1 MSNKDSPDIRLKRH
15 QEAVEWFFRL
25 QTEDHSIEQTEQWI
39 EWCTADPANQ
49 RAFEHLMPLWQ
60 ARCAMPEQT
69 VNALSTVSQL
79 SDWAAA
85 RRGRLR
91 QRWMLFAAAASIALV
106 VLGILLYPHS
116 ANIVQLGAVAQ
127 LGSDIGRGRQAQLV
141 DGSRIALGAQSQIAV
156 NFAGTRRE
164 IEIQHGEALFTV
176 QHDRTRPFIVS
187 AGGLQVVAVGTV
199 FDVDRRGSR
208 VSVTV
213 KEGVVEVSDSR
224 TGVRLNA
231 GPARVVR
238 GQQLI
243 FDPSGGEA
251 PALRVVDPD
260 SADAWRRGRFEY
272 VSEPLSSVIEDLN
285 RYSSEQIVL
294 QDPALGVLRYSG
306 TIEVAAIDE
315 WLRALPNIFAL
326 HVQFSPEHRVTLS
339 GPEATAN

>member
-1 MSNKDSPDIRLKRH
+1 MSNKESPEVRLTRH

-25 QTEDHSIEQTEQWI
+25 QTEDHSTEQTEQWI

-69 VNALSTVSQL
+69 VEVPSAIPQL
-79 SDWAAA
+79 SDRAAA
-85 RRGRLR
+85 RRGRYR
-91 QRWMLFAAAASIALV
+91 QRWMQFAAAASVALV
-106 VLGILLYPHS
+106 ALGILLYPHS
-116 ANIVQLGAVAQ
+116 SNTVQLGAVAQ

-156 NFAGTRRE
+156 NFAGARRE
-164 IEIQHGEALFTV
+164 IEIEHGEALFTV
-176 QHDRTRPFIVS
+176 QHDRTRPFVVS

-199 FDVDRRGSR
+199 FDVDRRGNR

-224 TGVRLNA
+224 AAGQLAA
-231 GPARVVR
+231 GPARVSR

-243 FDPSGGEA
+243 FDPSGNEA
-251 PALRVVDPD
+251 QTLRVVDPD

-272 VSEPLSSVIEDLN
+272 ASEPLSSVIEDLN

-294 QDPALGVLRYSG
+294 QDPALGALRYSG
-306 TIEVAAIDE
+306 TINVGAIDE
-315 WLRALPNIFAL
+315 WLRALPNIFAM
-326 HVQFSPEHRVTLS
+326 HVQFSQEHRVTLS
-339 GPEATAN
+339 EPGAAPN